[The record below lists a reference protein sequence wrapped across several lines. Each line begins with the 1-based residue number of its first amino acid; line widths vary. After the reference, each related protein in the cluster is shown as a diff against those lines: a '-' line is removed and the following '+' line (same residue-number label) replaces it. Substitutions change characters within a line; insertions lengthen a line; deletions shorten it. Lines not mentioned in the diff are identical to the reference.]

1 MRSIT
6 LLTAAAVLS
15 LAATAA
21 GSASASPFTNGDF
34 TQPGSSFYG
43 AFLNPTFLPGWTYA
57 SPFGL
62 GDIDEY
68 QANGT
73 YGLTPSGG
81 HPYVSFGGNST
92 WGGSLTQT
100 FDTTPG
106 QSYTLSYQVG
116 EIQGADPS
124 QDMRATLVNGGTTL
138 VQDFVPGSLDPV
150 PELLNKQFVFTAEGS
165 SATITFFDAT
175 PPGGG
180 GPSNLALANVSFSGA
195 SAAPEPAAWALMIL
209 GLGQVGGALRRRA
222 RPARAAA

>member
-1 MRSIT
+1 MRSTT

-15 LAATAA
+15 LAA
-21 GSASASPFTNGDF
+21 GSASATPFTNGSF
-34 TQPGSSFYG
+34 TQPGPSLYG
-43 AFLNPTFLPGWTYA
+43 AFLTPTFLPGWTYA

-73 YGLTPSGG
+73 YGFTPSGG

-100 FDTTPG
+100 FDTTAG
-106 QSYTLSYQVG
+106 QTYTLSYQVG
-116 EIQGADPS
+116 EIQGADSS
-124 QDMRATLVNGGTTL
+124 QDMRATLVNGVTTL

-195 SAAPEPAAWALMIL
+195 SAVPEPAAWALMIL
-209 GLGQVGGALRRRA
+209 GVGQVGGALRRRT
-222 RPARAAA
+222 RLARAAA